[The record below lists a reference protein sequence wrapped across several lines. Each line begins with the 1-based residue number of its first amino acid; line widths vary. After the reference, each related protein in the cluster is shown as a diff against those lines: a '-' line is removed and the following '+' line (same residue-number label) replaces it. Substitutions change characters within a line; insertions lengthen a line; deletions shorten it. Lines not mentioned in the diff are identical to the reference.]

1 MESQI
6 EAGKEQIEDLRRW
19 QLVYQVPEKSDD
31 REEKRM
37 PLME

>member
-31 REEKRM
+31 REENRM